1 MKIGTFRI
9 SSAKKIRKFL
19 LETIKYREDHEWYI
33 YIAIYE
39 SRIFGMCFYRNL
51 NHRSGTI
58 NKMVEEA
65 QLKEG
70 EINTIEDIDMNAVL
84 RNYQELSFHF

>member
-19 LETIKYREDHEWYI
+19 VETIKYREDHEWYI

-39 SRIFGMCFYRNL
+39 SRILGMCFYRNL

-58 NKMVEEA
+58 NKMLKDAQAEER
-65 QLKEG
+65 
-70 EINTIEDIDMNAVL
+70 EIITVEDIDMNAVL
-84 RNYQELSFHF
+84 SNYQELAFHF